1 VSAISY
7 DGGLAVVDLEGV
19 EVAVDGVSVFGQ
31 VDESPDLG
39 LAEHREEGGGV
50 PEAYGDGPPPRFA
63 GFVVVAPLD
72 E

>member
-31 VDESPDLG
+31 VDESQISVWPSTG
-39 LAEHREEGGGV
+39 KKVAVSPKRMATVRHRV
-50 PEAYGDGPPPRFA
+50 SRFRRRRA
-63 GFVVVAPLD
+63 AR
-72 E
+72 